1 MGNFRYD
8 EDDSNE
14 SNDLLEEYES
24 QGRPQPEKYDRLSRG
39 VRRATLPVLFAF
51 SLVLN
56 AMFTMVGVYLYRRA
70 APAQDILS
78 YEVVKFNSAFGV
90 GRSEYQGEPS
100 PELDELWENLFLLEL
115 QIPREQARL
124 LPNKTIP
131 VHPDKPD
138 SFAVGLSVFHDLHC
152 LNTIRKGLDYF
163 NYQMW
168 NETHNPLNTPLH
180 LLDDD
185 HRLGGPLDPPHLS
198 HCIDHLRQAIQCHSD
213 ISPVVWQWSEATQD
227 NKIYGTTV
235 RTCRNFAAVRDW
247 ATEHDYSKIIYSPE
261 KPEELG
267 LCGAF
272 DQGCGY

>member
-1 MGNFRYD
+1 MGNFKDD
-8 EDDSNE
+8 ES
-14 SNDLLEEYES
+14 DLLE
-24 QGRPQPEKYDRLSRG
+24 QI
-39 VRRATLPVLFAF
+39 
-51 SLVLN
+51 
-56 AMFTMVGVYLYRRA
+56 
-70 APAQDILS
+70 APAQDVLS

-131 VHPDKPD
+131 VHPDNPD

-163 NYQMW
+163 NYQQW

-185 HRLGGPLDPPHLS
+185 HRLGGRLT
-198 HCIDHLRQAIQCHSD
+198 LRT
-213 ISPVVWQWSEATQD
+213 SPTASIICAKPSNATP
-227 NKIYGTTV
+227 TSALW
-235 RTCRNFAAVRDW
+235 NFAAVRAW

>member
-1 MGNFRYD
+1 M
-8 EDDSNE
+8 
-14 SNDLLEEYES
+14 
-24 QGRPQPEKYDRLSRG
+24 
-39 VRRATLPVLFAF
+39 
-51 SLVLN
+51 
-56 AMFTMVGVYLYRRA
+56 
-70 APAQDILS
+70 APAQDVLS

-100 PELDELWENLFLLEL
+100 AKLDELWENLFLLEL

-138 SFAVGLSVFHDLHC
+138 SFAVGLSAAPALSANGNAHRETEHDPQGA
-152 LNTIRKGLDYF
+152 GLLQLPDVER
-163 NYQMW
+163 NAQPSQ
-168 NETHNPLNTPLH
+168 HAPPSPG
-180 LLDDD
+180 
-185 HRLGGPLDPPHLS
+185 RRPPPRGPLDPPHLS

-235 RTCRNFAAVRDW
+235 RTCRNFAAVRAW
-247 ATEHDYSKIIYSPE
+247 ATEHDYSKMIYSPE